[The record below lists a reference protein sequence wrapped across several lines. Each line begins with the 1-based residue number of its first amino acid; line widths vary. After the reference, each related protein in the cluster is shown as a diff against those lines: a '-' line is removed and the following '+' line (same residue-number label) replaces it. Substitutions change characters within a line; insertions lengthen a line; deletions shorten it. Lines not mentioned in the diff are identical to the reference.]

1 MCAAHRL
8 AQGRIR
14 PASLRAARGYYDG
27 DGDQEKSSLHGLLG
41 LHYNSFAVEPSPG
54 SPISERAQR
63 DSQHESSDQE
73 PMLYCP
79 VCSRRLTERKCKLF
93 CEQCGYYMSCADY
106 Y

>member
-1 MCAAHRL
+1 M
-8 AQGRIR
+8 
-14 PASLRAARGYYDG
+14 
-27 DGDQEKSSLHGLLG
+27 GLLG
-41 LHYNSFAVEPSPG
+41 LHYNSFAVDLTPET
-54 SPISERAQR
+54 PISDRNQAGTEN
-63 DSQHESSDQE
+63 E

>member
-1 MCAAHRL
+1 LSSNAPDGH
-8 AQGRIR
+8 
-14 PASLRAARGYYDG
+14 YYNG
-27 DGDQEKSSLHGLLG
+27 F
-41 LHYNSFAVEPSPG
+41 NVG
-54 SPISERAQR
+54 SPQQVPDQQFAGNDVDASEN
-63 DSQHESSDQE
+63 E